1 MKNAMKTGWV
11 LLLVLLAG
19 ALIGNLLWMLL
30 LGLLPADMN
39 VSLQIGSTAN
49 PWVLDLHVISL
60 AFGVKL
66 NLNPG
71 SAIGMLLG
79 LFVYFW
85 RR

>member
-1 MKNAMKTGWV
+1 MKNAMRSGWV

-19 ALIGNLLWMLL
+19 ALIGNLFWILL
-30 LGLLPADMN
+30 LAVLPGDMN

-60 AFGVKL
+60 ALGVKL

-71 SAIGMLLG
+71 SAVGMLLG
-79 LFVYFW
+79 LFLYFW

>member
-1 MKNAMKTGWV
+1 MKNAIRSGWA

-30 LGLLPADMN
+30 LNVLPSDMN
-39 VSLQIGSTAN
+39 VSLQIGSTAS
-49 PWVLDLHVISL
+49 PWVLDLHVVSL
-60 AFGVKL
+60 ALGVKL

-71 SAIGMLLG
+71 SAVGMLLA
-79 LFVYFW
+79 LLYWFW